1 DEHYQETC
9 GKQELQTDKQH
20 MTENTWHHTER
31 GIKNV
36 NPKKSQIIL
45 QETCIKAFYSL
56 IQMARIH
63 RENNRLLIDSARNFV
78 RVVVLLGSDKGSL
91 TVRFIDK
98 RIWLQERK
106 LLYRPETSNLF
117 DDILRYFEKRG
128 VFGFRFHIGIRKASF
143 KQLMTFIHLLKNS
156 EQQKS
161 PRDWLLRQLKARGFS
176 WVELLNKPVANQEDR
191 KERAKRS
198 YLHVL
203 ASVREI
209 SQKLSCGQ
217 QAGLTKSIRVIQ
229 NMVDL
234 IMEDDPLF
242 RALSTVR
249 IYDDYTFVHSV
260 NVAILS
266 MCMGKRIML
275 SRKSMERLGLCALL
289 HDLGKLEIPKGIL
302 NKPAKLTDEEFE
314 VMKKHSLIS
323 VLLITK
329 IQTDR
334 DRKADILLP
343 PFEHHLKYD
352 LSGYPQT
359 SRKKEVSLFGRI
371 ITIADVYDAIT
382 SPRIYRPTTLS
393 PDRALGLMLEG
404 AGKDFDPI
412 LLKVFINMLGV
423 YPVGTLLKLDK
434 GVGLVTE
441 TPVSDCKRPRVV
453 LLKRDKKGKITKG
466 ETADLSEH
474 DPQTGEYRIN
484 IVRSLNPA
492 DYNIQP
498 AEFLL

>member
-1 DEHYQETC
+1 
-9 GKQELQTDKQH
+9 
-20 MTENTWHHTER
+20 
-31 GIKNV
+31 
-36 NPKKSQIIL
+36 L
-45 QETCIKAFYSL
+45 QEKFIKAFYSL
-56 IQMARIH
+56 IQMVRIH

-91 TVRFIDK
+91 TVRFMDK

-106 LLYRPETSNLF
+106 LLYRPGTSNLY
-117 DDILRYFEKRG
+117 DNILFYFEKRG
-128 VFGFRFHIGIRKASF
+128 IFGFRFHIGIRKISF
-143 KQLMTFIHLLKNS
+143 KRLITFIHLLKNS
-156 EQQKS
+156 EQQTS
-161 PRDWLLRQLKARGFS
+161 PRDWLLRKLEAGEFS
-176 WVELLNKPVANQEDR
+176 WVELLDKPAANQEER
-191 KERAKRS
+191 KEKGKRS

-203 ASVREI
+203 ASVKEI
-209 SQKLSCGQ
+209 GQKLSCGK
-217 QAGLTKSIRVIQ
+217 QAGLARSIRVIQ

-234 IMEDDPLF
+234 IMEDEPLF
-242 RALSTVR
+242 RALSTIR
-249 IYDDYTFVHSV
+249 IYDDYTFAHSV

-275 SRKSMERLGLCALL
+275 SRKSLERLGLCALL

-302 NKPAKLTDEEFE
+302 NKPAKLTDEEFD

-359 SRKKEVSLFGRI
+359 SRKKKVSLFGRI

-382 SPRIYRPTTLS
+382 SPRVYRPTTLS

-434 GVGLVTE
+434 GVGLVTD
-441 TPVSDCKRPRVV
+441 TPEASDSARPRVV
-453 LLKRDKKGKITKG
+453 LLKRDKKGNIIKG
-466 ETADLSEH
+466 ETADLSEQ
-474 DPQTGEYRIN
+474 DPQTGEYRIS

>member
-1 DEHYQETC
+1 MDAK
-9 GKQELQTDKQH
+9 KQIL
-20 MTENTWHHTER
+20 
-31 GIKNV
+31 
-36 NPKKSQIIL
+36 L
-45 QETCIKAFYSL
+45 QEKFIKAFNSL
-56 IQMARIH
+56 IQMIRIH
-63 RENNRLLIDSARNFV
+63 QENNRLLIDSAKNFI
-78 RVVVLLGSDKGSL
+78 RAVVQLGSDKGSV
-91 TVRFIDK
+91 TVRFMDK

-106 LLYRPETSNLF
+106 LLYRPKTSRLY
-117 DDILRYFEKRG
+117 DDILRYFEKRDI
-128 VFGFRFHIGIRKASF
+128 FGFRFHISIRKASF
-143 KQLMTFIHLLKNS
+143 KQLITFICLLKNS
-156 EQQKS
+156 EQQPD
-161 PRDWLLRQLKARGFS
+161 PRDWLLRQLEAGTFS
-176 WVELLNKPVANQEDR
+176 WVEVLSKPTTNLQEK
-191 KERAKRS
+191 KERAKKS

-203 ASVREI
+203 ASVKEI
-209 SQKLSCGQ
+209 GQKLSCGRD
-217 QAGLTKSIRVIQ
+217 AGLARSIRVIQ

-242 RALSTVR
+242 RALSTIR
-249 IYDDYTFVHSV
+249 IYDDYTFAHSV

-275 SRKSMERLGLCALL
+275 SRKSLERLGLCALL
-289 HDLGKLEIPKGIL
+289 HDLGKLEIPKEIL

-334 DRKADILLP
+334 DRKSDILIP

-371 ITIADVYDAIT
+371 ITITDVYDAIT

-393 PDRALGLMLEG
+393 PDRALGLMLKG
-404 AGKDFDPI
+404 SGKDFDPI

-434 GVGLVTE
+434 GVGLVAEASTHA
-441 TPVSDCKRPRVV
+441 RPRVV
-453 LLKRDKKGKITKG
+453 LLKRDKKGDITKG
-466 ETADLSEH
+466 ETADLSEQ

-484 IVRSLNPA
+484 IIMSLNPA